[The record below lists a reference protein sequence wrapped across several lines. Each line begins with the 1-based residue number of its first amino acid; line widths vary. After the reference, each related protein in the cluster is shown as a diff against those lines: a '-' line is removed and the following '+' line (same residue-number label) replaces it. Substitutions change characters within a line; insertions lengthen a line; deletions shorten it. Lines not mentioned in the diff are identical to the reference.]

1 MEFKKLYSF
10 SVNQPVMVEEVET
23 TKNEKGEEI
32 KTIKKVKKQIPLEFA
47 IKKPNRVM
55 LEDAELFYGIKIAE
69 SIKLGLLPKALV
81 VKRFENDGGAL
92 SVQEEKR
99 IKQLMEELSDAQKSL
114 FLYQSKDKKF
124 RTEVDDSEARLNIE
138 KVNKIRNELIDIEKT
153 KSEIFEQTAENRA
166 RNRTIMWWVLNLA
179 YKKDGANYIPF
190 FGEGSY
196 EEKIKKYDEIEESE
210 DEFYKKI
217 LVRFAYLITFW
228 YVGKISNQEDFKE
241 VDLVDLDD
249 VDKLDKSLQDLDKE
263 EKTEDKGENRPETE
277 QKTIS

>member
-10 SVNQPVMVEEVET
+10 TVNQPVTIEETEI
-23 TKNEKGEEI
+23 TKDEKGEEI
-32 KTIKKVKKQIPLEFA
+32 KTIKKVKKEIPLEFA

-55 LEDAELFYGIKIAE
+55 LEDAELFYGIKVAE

-92 SVQEEKR
+92 SIQEEKR
-99 IKQLMEELSDAQKSL
+99 IKKLMEELAEAQKVL
-114 FLYQSKDKKF
+114 FLYETKDKKY
-124 RTEVDDSEARLNIE
+124 RTEVDDSSARLNID
-138 KVNKIRNELIDIEKT
+138 KVNAIRNELIQIEKT

-166 RNRTIMWWVLNLA
+166 RNRTIMWWVLHLA
-179 YKKDGANYIPF
+179 YKKDGTKYIPF

-196 EEKIKKYDEIEESE
+196 DERIKKYDELEESE

-228 YVGKISNQEDFKE
+228 YVGKITNEEDFKE
-241 VDLVDLDD
+241 VDLVDLDE
-249 VDKLDKSLQDLDKE
+249 VEKLDKNLEDFEKEKIKDKS
-263 EKTEDKGENRPETE
+263 ENETE
-277 QKTIS
+277 SEQKNIS